1 MMWFLLLLLY
11 AAQVELVITQGEKR
25 LCLRGTNPCE
35 GHIEVYFNGERGFVG
50 HQSWNNVT
58 EKVVCKSTYCGDRE
72 NSSLETVLWAIE
84 KVWLNNLVCNEDS
97 KNLWDC
103 KYPGWGTSLYQM
115 GDLRKI
121 RCSNK
126 IKLRLDGD
134 HCAGVVEYSTDDGKT
149 WSGFFCDDG
158 WGDQEATLL
167 CKNTNCGEA
176 TSKKPQLKSDVL
188 GRFKN
193 STKMKVECS
202 GIKDPNHLWQCVT
215 GKSSNCQKPASVIC
229 KDYERLQLE
238 GNTSSSVC
246 SGQLQRENDKGDW
259 ESVKESKISAD
270 KWCKQMHCG
279 VKNAS
284 NTDDNGIQLECSDK
298 VKVLLMDNNQESKCY
313 GEVYVQVNN
322 ERQPVCASSWKDK
335 DAEVVCRELKC
346 GKLISKEKKI
356 PDRPIQG
363 IMDNVTCSGKESS
376 LWHCEA
382 KHDNNLK
389 CSSTAYVVC
398 ADSVKVN
405 LTDGPGRC
413 AGRVEIQHK
422 GQWKRVYKNQ
432 WTDINS
438 NVVCK
443 EMGCGEKRK
452 HENFFQGSSEF
463 LAKTVECNENNKN
476 ISECFTDK
484 SNPGGRE
491 DAEAMGIICTE
502 HKVVILEGDAACSG
516 KVKIVQDK
524 ETYWLSGSDETW
536 NSKSADTVCQQM
548 HCGTARDFSSIK
560 SPGVDNTTS
569 KLKSYSCSSPK
580 ASLFDCEEKVPLPSN
595 HNDTIAFVDC
605 SEKIQ
610 MTLTNGC
617 WGEVNICVGNKC
629 GGVSAD
635 TWTTEKSNLLCK
647 KLACEGRAL
656 TAISKPPKSKVIFK
670 SLHMTEETTN
680 LEQCNFVSND
690 KNNTDYD
697 PAYVVCSGSVE
708 SKMDVS
714 RDKCSGNVKVLYEG
728 KLRPVCKDALKDSN
742 TQKTICEELG
752 CGQAGKLIEYFGSKS
767 QETPVI
773 SKIECSGDSKSLKT
787 CLTTASKDSCTLGG
801 LQCSSWSKI
810 QLTVANKACSGAVS
824 VVSHG
829 KISPVSI
836 QSWTGEAGNRLCQDL
851 DCGSLKS
858 NKTTTLSSSW
868 ATNFSCAGEKDP
880 ESIWKCKKE
889 TFVLDK
895 GNEKVEQLL
904 IECQDE
910 PKVTL
915 SGRCHG
921 EVMINGRE
929 VCSSTWTDTDSQLV
943 CQQECGN
950 AITGAPSLKPR
961 PLLSNMDYYHVSC
974 ESNHYKL
981 GNCKRFMGKCD
992 KKVVYVSC
1000 TDNNVKFNTT
1010 KKCGGQILVT
1020 YRGKSEKVC
1029 PLTSFPETM
1038 KDKLCQSFDCRGHNR
1053 NIKRSDNKIK
1063 ENLET
1068 TLSCDG
1074 KDIQDINYCV
1084 KYKTCNALPA
1094 EIYCEGY
1101 EEDLP
1106 VTESK
1111 DNFTV
1116 PIILGVVFLLVL
1128 VILIVVFLRIYIVRK
1143 NKKGKN
1149 FSSRML
1155 PRQEVEFES
1164 GDYEDVTGKENEM
1177 EDLSRGRF
1185 LPEVITENDAHSTSS
1200 LPYDDI
1206 DDMLEAQHLTSQVAT
1221 SGASGDNYMHE
1232 GALDQSEDGVTYE
1245 VDDPQENYDDIEA
1258 GPEITAT
1265 EAEIHETPQTAPESA
1280 TAPPP
1285 ELVEGDD
1292 DYLVP
1297 GVDG

>member
-1 MMWFLLLLLY
+1 
-11 AAQVELVITQGEKR
+11 
-25 LCLRGTNPCE
+25 
-35 GHIEVYFNGERGFVG
+35 
-50 HQSWNNVT
+50 
-58 EKVVCKSTYCGDRE
+58 
-72 NSSLETVLWAIE
+72 
-84 KVWLNNLVCNEDS
+84 
-97 KNLWDC
+97 
-103 KYPGWGTSLYQM
+103 M
-115 GDLRKI
+115 GDLRRI
-121 RCSNK
+121 RCSHK
-126 IKLRLDGD
+126 IKLRLEGN
-134 HCAGVVEYSTDDGKT
+134 HCAGAVEYSTDDGKT

-158 WGDQEATLL
+158 WGDQEAALL
-167 CKNTNCGEA
+167 CKHTNCGEA
-176 TSKKPQLKSDVL
+176 TSEKPHMKSDVL
-188 GRFKN
+188 GRFMG
-193 STKMKVECS
+193 STKMKVKCS
-202 GIKDPNHLWQCVT
+202 GIKDPDHLWQCVT
-215 GKSSNCQKPASVIC
+215 GVSQNCQKPASVIC
-229 KDYERLQLE
+229 KGYERLQLK

-259 ESVKESKISAD
+259 ESVKDSKISAD

-279 VKNAS
+279 VRNAS
-284 NTDDNGIQLECSDK
+284 YTDDNGIQLECSDK

-322 ERQPVCASSWKDK
+322 ERQPVCASSWKNK

-346 GKLISKEKKI
+346 GKVISKERKAN
-356 PDRPIQG
+356 RQIQG
-363 IMDNVTCSGKESS
+363 IMDNVDCSGKESS
-376 LWHCEA
+376 LWHCKA

-389 CSSTAYVVC
+389 CSAAYVVC

-413 AGRVEIQHK
+413 AGRVEIQHE
-422 GQWKRVYKNQ
+422 GQWRRVYKNQ

-452 HENFFQGSSEF
+452 DENFFQGSSEF
-463 LAKTVECNENNKN
+463 LTKTVECKEKNKN

-484 SNPGGRE
+484 PNLGGRE

-516 KVKIVQDK
+516 KVKIVQDE

-536 NSKSADTVCQQM
+536 NNESANTVCQQM
-548 HCGTARDFSSIK
+548 HCGTARNFKSIK
-560 SPGVDNTTS
+560 STGVDNTTS

-595 HNDTIAFVDC
+595 HNDSIAFVDC

-617 WGEVNICVGNKC
+617 WGMVNICAGNKC

-647 KLACEGRAL
+647 KLACGDRAL

-690 KNNTDYD
+690 KNDTDYD
-697 PAYVVCSGSVE
+697 PAYVVCSDSVE

-714 RDKCSGNVKVLYEG
+714 RDKCSGNVKVLFEG

-752 CGQAGKLIEYFGSKS
+752 CGQAGEVIEYFGSKS

-773 SKIECSGDSKSLKT
+773 SKIECSGDSKSLKA
-787 CLTTASKDSCTLGG
+787 CLIDASTVSCTLGG

-810 QLTVANKACSGAVS
+810 QLTVANKSCSGAVS
-824 VVSHG
+824 VVSQG
-829 KISPVSI
+829 GGISPVSI
-836 QSWTGEAGNRLCQDL
+836 QGWTKEAGDTLCHDL
-851 DCGSLKS
+851 DCGSLTS
-858 NKTTTLSSSW
+858 NKTMKLNSSR
-868 ATNFSCAGEKDP
+868 ATNFNCAGEKAP
-880 ESIWKCKKE
+880 ENIWKCKQE
-889 TFVLDK
+889 TLVFDK
-895 GNEKVEQLL
+895 GDKEVEQLF

-910 PKVTL
+910 PKVTI
-915 SGRCHG
+915 SGQCHG
-921 EVMINGRE
+921 QVMINGLE
-929 VCSSTWTDTDSQLV
+929 VCSSTWKQTDSNLL

-950 AITGAPSLKPR
+950 AISGVPSLTR
-961 PLLSNMDYYHVSC
+961 PDPNKNYAHVSC
-974 ESNHYKL
+974 ESHHYKL
-981 GNCKRFMGKCD
+981 GNCKRFRGKCD
-992 KKVVYVSC
+992 KTLVYVSC
-1000 TDNNVKFNTT
+1000 TDNNVKINTT
-1010 KKCGGQILVT
+1010 EECGGQILVT

-1029 PLTSFPETM
+1029 PLTSFPEER
-1038 KDKLCQSFDCRGHNR
+1038 KNKLCQSFGCRFHDR
-1053 NIKRSDNKIK
+1053 SIKRSDNKIK

-1068 TLSCDG
+1068 TLSCDSTG
-1074 KDIQDINYCV
+1074 IQDINYCV
-1084 KYKTCNALPA
+1084 KYKTCNAIPA
-1094 EIYCEGY
+1094 EIYCSGY
-1101 EEDLP
+1101 EGDP
-1106 VTESK
+1106 PDTESEN
-1111 DNFTV
+1111 NFTV

-1128 VILIVVFLRIYIVRK
+1128 VILIVVFLRIYTVRK

-1164 GDYEDVTGKENEM
+1164 GDYEDVRDKENEM

-1185 LPEVITENDAHSTSS
+1185 LPEVITENDAHSASS

-1206 DDMLEAQHLTSQVAT
+1206 DDMLEDQHLTSQVAT
-1221 SGASGDNYMHE
+1221 SGASGDNYMR
-1232 GALDQSEDGVTYE
+1232 EDGVTYE

-1265 EAEIHETPQTAPESA
+1265 EAEIHKTPQTAPESN
-1280 TAPPP
+1280 TASPP

-1297 GVDG
+1297 GEDGCWDMEREQLLSTNVNMSKAIRKGLTDILVLLFTDRRT